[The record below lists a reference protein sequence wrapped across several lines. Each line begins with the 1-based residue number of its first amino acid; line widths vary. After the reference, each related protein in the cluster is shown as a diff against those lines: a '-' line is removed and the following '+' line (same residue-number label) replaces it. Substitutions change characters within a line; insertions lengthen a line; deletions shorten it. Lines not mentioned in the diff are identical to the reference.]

1 MCCNFLFNYRG
12 IYLHIDFFLHHSSE
26 FWIADQLG
34 NDLCNSIIQQF
45 FIDLLFII
53 TLMST
58 YHGAVLATVII
69 KILVLGAVRF
79 VLDAFIPIHSGSA
92 DRTFYNAGEQMYVFI
107 FPAIDVFVFLGLC

>member
-1 MCCNFLFNYRG
+1 MCCNFLFDYRG

-58 YHGAVLATVII
+58 SHSIRTANEKRNVLPLIR
-69 KILVLGAVRF
+69 LC
-79 VLDAFIPIHSGSA
+79 IH
-92 DRTFYNAGEQMYVFI
+92 
-107 FPAIDVFVFLGLC
+107 